1 MHKNRNSLKRKLLNI
16 LQLSLDTIPFSI
28 LKIKSESRLPPPPSQ
43 TVNKRGKRGGKEIK
57 KYNQTFTSQW
67 FSIKGEGQP

>member
-1 MHKNRNSLKRKLLNI
+1 MHKNRNSLKRKILNI

-57 KYNQTFTSQW
+57 KKYNQTFTS
-67 FSIKGEGQP
+67 